1 MTADLEQVS
10 DLDQMGPVDFIVVAF
25 PTERMTGEAFP
36 LLIDLVDRGVIRI
49 LDLEFIRKDED
60 GTVTTLSQLDLER
73 MKVLE
78 AALFDGADSSLL
90 GPEDLA
96 EAAAALDPGTAAGVL
111 VYENVWAAPFA
122 AAVRRSGGQL
132 VASGHIPVQDLVA
145 ALDALEGEE
154 GATTEGTEGS
164 EPSRPVG

>member
-1 MTADLEQVS
+1 MTADLEQS
-10 DLDQMGPVDFIVVAF
+10 RDLDTLGPIDFIVVAF

-36 LLIDLVDRGVIRI
+36 LLVDLVDRGVIRI

-60 GTVTTLSQLDLER
+60 GTVTTLSQQDLER

-145 ALDALEGEE
+145 ALDALE
-154 GATTEGTEGS
+154 AKDQEGTARP
-164 EPSRPVG
+164 EPAEPVG